1 MTEALLTNDAF
12 RGKVDVRNNDLSDLA
27 ALHLSKLFAKTSGYN
42 VTQLKLGGN
51 RFTSKAGEYLGEAI
65 SSNPNYPIK
74 KVSFKGVCLE
84 LIGLTRMVQACN
96 ANSHIKKLEI
106 GYLTDTGLR
115 ALAEQLVPNVG
126 LEEIII
132 CETEDS
138 QKLWTAAARTAF
150 LTLLKEHT
158 KIKKVSLMSSRDQ
171 TEEDKD
177 FQKQVK
183 FYTDFKATRQK
194 AADNYR
200 KILSSCE
207 PQHMFEN
214 MQKQIDL
221 N

>member
-1 MTEALLTNDAF
+1 MTSLIGSFMRDLPFLRRGLVPMEESGAAVEELNYGGEAHEKLTDQDVSDLTEALLTNDAF
-12 RGKVDVRNNDLSDLA
+12 RGKVDVQNNDLSDLA

-150 LTLLKEHT
+150 VCLLKDHT
-158 KIKKVSLMSSRDQ
+158 KIKKVFLMSSR
-171 TEEDKD
+171 
-177 FQKQVK
+177 
-183 FYTDFKATRQK
+183 
-194 AADNYR
+194 
-200 KILSSCE
+200 
-207 PQHMFEN
+207 
-214 MQKQIDL
+214 
-221 N
+221 